1 MKEIVDKRLNS
12 LLNLSSG
19 KVDAQHFAKSACRG
33 AVFVGVA
40 YFVEEKKMKRP
51 LACIVVFAIAWLLGL
66 SSVFSQKAFGL
77 TDAFSSNILLTVGA
91 LLVVLFVGWK
101 MKKEDVREEITNR
114 GVINNKVFGVFYFL
128 IRYLAPVAV
137 LVIFFSNFFL

>member
-1 MKEIVDKRLNS
+1 MFFLTIIVAAMTSSIS
-12 LLNLSSG
+12 LLE
-19 KVDAQHFAKSACRG
+19 
-33 AVFVGVA
+33 VGVA

-101 MKKEDVREEITNR
+101 MKKEDVRDEITDGGTRPGN
-114 GVINNKVFGVFYFL
+114 GKLFPVVYFL